1 MNQHDDIGDRQAL
14 EARERLR
21 EELAEILADL
31 LIQDLKQAPG
41 QSSSPAAS

>member
-1 MNQHDDIGDRQAL
+1 MDEHEGIGNRQAL
-14 EARERLR
+14 ETHERLR

-31 LIQDLKQAPG
+31 LILDLKQTPA